1 MHVFWQ
7 LSWHPNSLQS
17 HWLVSKWVGIPLIRL
32 NKAFLWNRVD
42 LVFKVHNGILWKD
55 CCYFCLICSS
65 FETPRKV
72 EMLTCSETCCYAFK
86 IWFYI
91 YFEWHSLTILY
102 FSPGV
107 WEEINLQPYSLQK
120 RHLQKVQIQISWLL
134 KKLSD
139 QDLHFFV
146 SLTHT
151 KKSTFQMKTFTQV
164 KNVGKSRRVIFASDD
179 QFVICCFGLKG

>member
-86 IWFYI
+86 IWFYS
-91 YFEWHSLTILY
+91 YFEWLSLTILY

-107 WEEINLQPYSLQK
+107 WEEINPFNPTAYKRGICKKCRSRSAGFWRSCLIRIYTVCHAVCGFYGNKLYQK
-120 RHLQKVQIQISWLL
+120 IWLVEN
-134 KKLSD
+134 
-139 QDLHFFV
+139 Q
-146 SLTHT
+146 
-151 KKSTFQMKTFTQV
+151 
-164 KNVGKSRRVIFASDD
+164 
-179 QFVICCFGLKG
+179 